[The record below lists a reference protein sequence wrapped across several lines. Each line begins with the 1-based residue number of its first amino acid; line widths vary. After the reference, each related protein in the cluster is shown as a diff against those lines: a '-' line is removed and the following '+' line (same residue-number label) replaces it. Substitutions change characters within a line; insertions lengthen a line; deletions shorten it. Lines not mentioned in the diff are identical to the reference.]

1 VNEIGPG
8 PGEQKESELTGGK
21 SQEPA
26 PSSVN
31 LATPERDRETKQWAM
46 FIHFSILAGFAVPL
60 AGLIVPILLWQIKKD
75 ELPGIV
81 PHAYIVL
88 NWMVTSLIYGIIC
101 FMLIIFVIGIF
112 GLMALALVTVIYSI
126 IGGIKANEGEVW
138 EYPGTFVKVFKQ

>member
-1 VNEIGPG
+1 
-8 PGEQKESELTGGK
+8 LTGGK

-26 PSSVN
+26 PSSVEP
-31 LATPERDRETKQWAM
+31 ATPERDRETRQWAM